1 MSSLSS
7 HLTQQICDYLV
18 HSKCLN
24 LQSQNRREELLVRQ
38 DWSGGVGEW
47 YIPIF
52 GPTLG
57 ETNDGMS

>member
-38 DWSGGVGEW
+38 DWSGGVGT
-47 YIPIF
+47 F
-52 GPTLG
+52 LFSALLLG
-57 ETNDGMS
+57 KRMMG